1 MDHTNEIF
9 LGYGINSWG
18 TFVLT
23 KQTYSTLALSTVNYK
38 LTAALKRDIIRMAT
52 NYE

>member
-1 MDHTNEIF
+1 MKSF
-9 LGYGINSWG
+9 LGYGIDSRG

-23 KQTYSTLALSTVNYK
+23 KQTYSTLVLSTANYK
-38 LTAALKRDIIRMAT
+38 LTAAPKEDIIRMAT

>member
-1 MDHTNEIF
+1 MKSF
-9 LGYGINSWG
+9 LGYGIDSWG

-23 KQTYSTLALSTVNYK
+23 KQTYSTLVLSTVNYK

>member
-1 MDHTNEIF
+1 MKSF
-9 LGYGINSWG
+9 LGYGIDSRG

-23 KQTYSTLALSTVNYK
+23 KQTYSTLVLSTVNYK
-38 LTAALKRDIIRMAT
+38 LTAALKRDITRMAT

>member
-1 MDHTNEIF
+1 MKSF
-9 LGYGINSWG
+9 LGYGIDSRG

-23 KQTYSTLALSTVNYK
+23 KQTYSTLVLSTANYK

>member
-1 MDHTNEIF
+1 MKSF
-9 LGYGINSWG
+9 LGYGIESWG

-23 KQTYSTLALSTVNYK
+23 KQTYSTLVLSTVNYK